1 MLHLCKNIFNAL
13 VIKIMKNSTFDLIV
27 VGSGILGTFHAIHAA
42 RLGKN
47 VLLTEKDQYPVN
59 ATVRNFGQV
68 VTSGMSSDWFAYA
81 TRTAE
86 LYKEIQQEFDIS
98 VRNNGTVYLASDA
111 DELQLAQE
119 LKERMDASGY
129 GAEILSA
136 KNCLTKWPALKM
148 EYCKGGIFFPQELS
162 VEPDKL
168 IYRLIEYA
176 TKKYPNL
183 TYKPSTAIVDCEV
196 IGDHAEVTTASREK
210 FIAEKVIV
218 CSGGEFKL
226 LFADLFKNSGI
237 ILCKL
242 QMLKTVPM
250 PEVQLEGNI
259 LTGLSI
265 RRYESFQEC
274 PSFAKLTTPE
284 HYAELKKWGVHLLF
298 KKAVDGS
305 IIIGDSHEYADV
317 NHTDDLRF
325 DVNSAINEL
334 MLKEAQNIVNFDVSK
349 IASTWAGF
357 YPQHNSKHVVEADIE
372 GRIHIRTA
380 IGGKGMTCA
389 AGYAEASIKEIYN

>member
-1 MLHLCKNIFNAL
+1 
-13 VIKIMKNSTFDLIV
+13 MKNSTYDLIV

-42 RLGKN
+42 RLGKT

-68 VTSGMSSDWFAYA
+68 IASGMPSDWFPYA
-81 TRTAE
+81 IRTAE

-98 VRNNGTVYLASDA
+98 VRNNGTVYLASDP
-111 DELQLAQE
+111 DEIQLIHE
-119 LKERMDASGY
+119 LKEHMDGISY
-129 GAEILSA
+129 RAELLNLKS
-136 KNCLTKWPALKM
+136 CLVKWPALNK
-148 EYCKGGIFFPQELS
+148 EYCKEGIFFPQELS

-168 IYRLIEYA
+168 IHRVIEYA

-183 TYKPSTAIVDCEV
+183 TYRSATAIINCEV
-196 IGDHAEVTTASREK
+196 IGDHVELTTSVREK

-218 CSGGEFKL
+218 CNGGEFKL
-226 LFADLFKNSGI
+226 LFSDLFKNSGI
-237 ILCKL
+237 VLSKL
-242 QMLKTVPM
+242 QMMRTVPM
-250 PEVQLEGNI
+250 PGVQLEGNI

-265 RRYESFQEC
+265 RRYECFEEC
-274 PSFAKLTTPE
+274 PSFDKIPTPG
-284 HYAELKKWGVHLLF
+284 HYAELKKWGVHILF

-317 NHTDDLRF
+317 NHADDLGF
-325 DVNSAINEL
+325 EVNSHINEL
-334 MLKEAQNIVNFDVSK
+334 MLKEAQKVVDFDVSK

-357 YPQHNSKHVVEADIE
+357 YPQHNSKHVVEYDIE
-372 GRIHIRTA
+372 ERIHIRTA

-389 AGYAEASIKEIYN
+389 AGYAEASVKGIYN